1 MMGRRLML
9 VLAVLAL
16 AAAGCGGAGTG
27 GGKASPDRAEESGAQ
42 AKTTLRLVQFK
53 VEITDQ
59 VLAMAEDYMAEH
71 PDIRI
76 EAEVLKDYDITLVT
90 RFASGDA
97 PDIFSIKSYTDMQ
110 DWSDRLADLSGE
122 PWMAQVSPS
131 AVPGMTVNGR
141 RLGFPISFEGYGFIY
156 NKDLFEQAG
165 IEGVPETL
173 TELREA
179 NEKLRAAGIRSYSE
193 AYREWWI
200 LGQHLFN
207 LPFAY
212 EREPV
217 STISG
222 LNEGTAKIA
231 DLSHM
236 DGFFDVLDMT
246 LDYGMGA
253 ESIGISYDEQVSEFA
268 SGKSAM
274 MQQGVWTI
282 ESIRKINP
290 GIRLGMFAIPL
301 SDDPSE
307 TKLPVGVPGYYV
319 LNKKSEHLEESKKFL
334 EWLHRNGQRY
344 LVDSFKFI
352 PAFTDLETAAD
363 LGPLAADL
371 ARYVEANRT
380 IPWAHA
386 MWPSGTHSEFVT
398 PLQAY
403 AGGGLDRTQTVSKLQ
418 AVWEAQTGK
427 GGAEPPLVDPI
438 DLE

>member
-1 MMGRRLML
+1 MKRWWIMI
-9 VLAVLAL
+9 AILAL
-16 AAAGCGGAGTG
+16 AAAGCGGGRTNGADRQA
-27 GGKASPDRAEESGAQ
+27 ASPSGSSEPV
-42 AKTTLRLVQFK
+42 KTTLRLLQFK

-59 VLAMAEDYMAEH
+59 VLSMAEDYMAENPH
-71 PDIRI
+71 IRI

-110 DWSDRLADLSGE
+110 DWSGRIADLSDE
-122 PWMAQVSPS
+122 AWMDKVSPS
-131 AVPGMTVNGR
+131 AIPGMTVDGR
-141 RLGFPISFEGYGFIY
+141 KLGFPMSFEGYGFIY
-156 NKDLFEQAG
+156 NKDLFDRAG
-165 IEGVPETL
+165 VDRVPTTL
-173 TELREA
+173 TELRQA
-179 NEKLRAAGIRSYSE
+179 NEKLRAAGIRSYAE

-212 EREPV
+212 EPDPV
-217 STISG
+217 STIRG
-222 LNEGTAKIA
+222 MNEGLVEVA
-231 DLSHM
+231 DLKRIE
-236 DGFFDVLDMT
+236 GFFDVLDMT
-246 LDYGMGA
+246 LAFGKGA
-253 ESIGISYDEQVSEFA
+253 ESIGTSYDDQVSDFA

-290 GIRLGMFAIPL
+290 DIRIGMFAIPL

-307 TKLPVGVPGYYV
+307 TRLPVGVPGYYV
-319 LNKKSEHLEESKKFL
+319 LNNNSEHLAESKKFL
-334 EWLHRNGQRY
+334 EWLHRNGQKY

-352 PAFTDLETAAD
+352 PAFTDLETTED

-371 ARYVEANRT
+371 AQYVAVNRT

-386 MWPSGTHSEFVT
+386 LWPSGTNQEFAN

-403 AGGGLDRTQTVSKLQ
+403 AGGGLDREQTTAKLQ
-418 AVWEAQTGK
+418 SIWETQAG
-427 GGAEPPLVDPI
+427 GGAEVHLPDPI
-438 DLE
+438 GEQ

>member
-1 MMGRRLML
+1 ML
-9 VLAVLAL
+9 IFSVLAL
-16 AAAGCGGAGTG
+16 AAAGCGGGAGTG
-27 GGKASPDRAEESGAQ
+27 SGGEDASSDQAEGSGAQ
-42 AKTTLRLVQFK
+42 AKTTLRLLQFK
-53 VEITDQ
+53 AEITDQ
-59 VLAMAEDYMAEH
+59 VLAMAEDYMAEN

-76 EAEVLKDYDITLVT
+76 EAEVLKDYDMTLVT

-97 PDIFSIKSYTDMQ
+97 PDIFSIKSYTDIQ
-110 DWSDRLADLSGE
+110 DWSERLADLSGE
-122 PWMAQVSPS
+122 PWMAHVSPS
-131 AVPGMTVNGR
+131 AVPGMTGDGR
-141 RLGFPISFEGYGFIY
+141 KLGFPMSFEGYGFIY
-156 NKDLFEQAG
+156 NKELFEQAG
-165 IEGVPETL
+165 VEGVPETL
-173 TELREA
+173 TELREV
-179 NEKLRAAGIRSYSE
+179 NEKLKAAGIRSYSE

-212 EREPV
+212 EQEPV
-217 STISG
+217 AMIG
-222 LNEGTAKIA
+222 GMNEGTAKIA

-236 DGFFDVLDMT
+236 EGFFDVLDMT
-246 LDYGMGA
+246 LDYGKGA

-282 ESIRKINP
+282 ESIRKITP
-290 GIRLGMFAIPL
+290 GIQLGMFAIPL

-307 TKLPVGVPGYYV
+307 TRLPVGVPGYYV
-319 LNKKSEHLEESKKFL
+319 LNGKSEHLEESKKFL

-352 PAFTDLETAAD
+352 PAFTDLETPAD

-371 ARYVEANRT
+371 ARYVAEDRT
-380 IPWAHA
+380 VPWAHA

-403 AGGGLDRTQTVSKLQ
+403 AGGGLDRMQTVEKLQ
-418 AVWEAQTGK
+418 AIWEAQTSS
-427 GGAEPPLVDPI
+427 GGEPPTIVDPI
-438 DLE
+438 DHQ